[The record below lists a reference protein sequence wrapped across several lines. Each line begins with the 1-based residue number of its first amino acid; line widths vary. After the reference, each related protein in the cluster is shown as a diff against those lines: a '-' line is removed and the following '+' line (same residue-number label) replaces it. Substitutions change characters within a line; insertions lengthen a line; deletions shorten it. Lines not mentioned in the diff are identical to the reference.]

1 MRRVDRVF
9 TTPRMGTFAWLV
21 YRNERLD
28 RDVKLASRVEL
39 DTPMPVFSKTFTGS
53 APKSGSSVACAS
65 ARW

>member
-1 MRRVDRVF
+1 
-9 TTPRMGTFAWLV
+9 MGTFAWLV